1 MMWSGP
7 PSWIWAHVDGAA
19 GSQSVARACCDFFA
33 GEGVRRLRLCRTA
46 DVESTEVGQG
56 NDAAVRRWL
65 DRARLGRILLESDV
79 SARAVVVA
87 EVAAQ
92 TTMEVS
98 VVEDN
103 HVVEQFASDGAD
115 HALGEGFCQGERGAV
130 RTTVVPMPFTRCRN
144 SPPKMLS
151 RSRSKS
157 ESSGNAP
164 NANPV

>member
-1 MMWSGP
+1 MMES
-7 PSWIWAHVDGAA
+7 
-19 GSQSVARACCDFFA
+19 
-33 GEGVRRLRLCRTA
+33 A
-46 DVESTEVGQG
+46 DMGQR
-56 NDAAVRRWL
+56 NDAAL
-65 DRARLGRILLESDV
+65 LGALNGARLGRILLECV
-79 SARAVVVA
+79 MRARAVVVA